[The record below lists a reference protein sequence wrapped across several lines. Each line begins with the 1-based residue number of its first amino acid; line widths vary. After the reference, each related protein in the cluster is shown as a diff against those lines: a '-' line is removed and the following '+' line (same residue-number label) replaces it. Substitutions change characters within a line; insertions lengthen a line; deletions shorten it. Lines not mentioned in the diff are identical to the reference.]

1 MSSEERR
8 RGPRP
13 PLDPSFRAA
22 TGAAGALM
30 VLLQIVPILALVG
43 RALTFMGGRRVI
55 TPGTV
60 ADALILSLGTTGIS
74 MLIVAL
80 LGTPLALILAR
91 ARQGWLR
98 ALSVVVELPIVMPPV
113 VAGLALLA
121 AFGRRGLLGG
131 ALSALGVHLAFTP
144 LAVILAQVFVSAPF
158 FIRTTQTRFSAL
170 PRELEEAAQID
181 GADAWGALRHVVL
194 PLSLPALLTGLMLSW
209 ARALG
214 EFGATI
220 LFAGNFQGK
229 TQTMPLLV
237 YGALERDL
245 GATYHSALI
254 LLGLAA
260 LALVATRLLLRLED
274 GEPDPLSGG

>member
-1 MSSEERR
+1 MSANNRR
-8 RGPRP
+8 RGPRTP
-13 PLDPSFRAA
+13 PDPSFRAA
-22 TGAAGALM
+22 TGLLAGLMAL
-30 VLLQIVPILALVG
+30 LLTVPILALVG

-55 TPGTV
+55 APGTV

-91 ARQGWLR
+91 AKQGWLR
-98 ALSVVVELPIVMPPV
+98 ALSAAVELPIVLPPV

-131 ALSALGVHLAFTP
+131 TLSALGIHLAFTP

-158 FIRTTQTRFSAL
+158 YVRTAQMRFSAL

-181 GADAWGALRHVVL
+181 GADAWLALRHVVL
-194 PLSLPALLTGLMLSW
+194 PLSLPALLTGLTLSW

-220 LFAGNFQGK
+220 LFAGNFPGR

-245 GATYHSALI
+245 GATYSSALV
-254 LLGLAA
+254 LLGLAV
-260 LALVATRLLLRLED
+260 LALGATRLLLRLED
-274 GEPDPLSGG
+274 GERDPLVG